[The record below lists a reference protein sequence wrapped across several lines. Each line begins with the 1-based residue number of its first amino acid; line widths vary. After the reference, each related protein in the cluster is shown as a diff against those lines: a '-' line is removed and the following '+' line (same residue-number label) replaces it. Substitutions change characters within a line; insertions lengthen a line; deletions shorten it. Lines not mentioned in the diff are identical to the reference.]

1 MSKTELE
8 QDLRK
13 TFERAAASVPA
24 APDLVIRA
32 ETQVRRER
40 KTWAAAG
47 AAVVAVAAVA
57 VVGVAMQREP
67 DGPPVAGQPA
77 AVQTSSATTTASA
90 TAPAT
95 VSGVSGTWFPL
106 RMTGF
111 TGLRKARP
119 QQPMLTFAADG
130 TWTGSDGC
138 NSLGGT
144 YTIGAGGQFSATVGD
159 QRLAGCDNVPHT
171 GVLMETRKVVG
182 DKISLRFLGADGLE
196 LASYVRTR

>member
-13 TFERAAASVPA
+13 TFERAAASVPV
-24 APDLVIRA
+24 APDLVSRA

-40 KTWAAAG
+40 RTWAAAG

-57 VVGVAMQREP
+57 VVGVVMQREP
-67 DGPPVAGQPA
+67 EGPPVAGPPA
-77 AVQTSSATTTASA
+77 AGQTSGATTTASA

-95 VSGVSGTWFPL
+95 AAGVTGTWFPL

-111 TGLRKARP
+111 NGLKKARP
-119 QQPMLTFAADG
+119 QQPVLTFANDG

-144 YTIGAGGQFSATVGD
+144 YTLGAGGQFSATIGD

-171 GVLMETRKVVG
+171 GVLMATRKLVG
-182 DKISLRFLGADGLE
+182 DKTSLRFLGADGLE
-196 LASYVRTR
+196 VASYVRTR

>member
-24 APDLVIRA
+24 APDLVTRA
-32 ETQVRRER
+32 ATQVRRER
-40 KTWAAAG
+40 RTWLAAG
-47 AAVVAVAAVA
+47 AAGIAVAAVA
-57 VVGVAMQREP
+57 VLGVVMQGDPERP
-67 DGPPVAGQPA
+67 PFAGPPA
-77 AVQTSSATTTASA
+77 AVQTSGPTTTASA

-95 VSGVSGTWFPL
+95 ASGVTGTWFPL

-111 TGLRKARP
+111 TGLKRPRP

-144 YTIGAGGQFSATVGD
+144 YTLAAGGVFSATIGD

-171 GVLMETRKVVG
+171 GVLTDTRKVVG